1 MKIARIL
8 NNNVVV
14 TTDDKDREIVAMGR
28 GLGFRRRE
36 GDAVDETLVEKI
48 FLLRDTEVTTRFQ
61 QVVSEIPLEHMLLTE
76 KIIEHAK
83 TKYGKKL
90 YDGIYVSLPDHI
102 STAIDRYA
110 DGIALKNPMLWDIK
124 RFYRDEFEIGLEAVR
139 IVKEEIGVAFLEDE
153 AGFIAMHFVNAE
165 MNEDMGAV
173 LSITRIMDEITGIV
187 KAELDV
193 PYDEGSINYYRFIT
207 HVKFLAQRILNDGE
221 YLDEDPE
228 LFDIVREKYAKAF
241 GCAEKVAAFTEEK
254 YGHAMTAAERT
265 YLTIHLQRIM
275 RNKKIRIASPLE
287 GVVVP
292 LSSVK
297 DEAFSQK
304 MMGEGVAIQP
314 SSGRVLS
321 PVGGTVDTLYET
333 FHAIGIH
340 SDDGADI
347 LIHVGQDTVNLG
359 GKFFTAHVKEGD
371 RIGTG
376 DLLIEFDI
384 EGIRGAG
391 YDLTTPVT
399 VVNTA
404 SYSEVSP
411 TQAETVVP
419 GDPLFTLFENP
430 AMTAKERK

>member
-1 MKIARIL
+1 MKIKKIL

-14 TTDDKDREIVAMGR
+14 TTDENGREIVAMGR
-28 GLGFRRRE
+28 GLGFKKRD
-36 GDAVDETLVEKI
+36 GDTVDGTLVEKI
-48 FLLRDTEVTTRFQ
+48 FLLRDTEITTRFQ
-61 QVVSEIPLEHMLLTE
+61 QVVSEIPIEHMLLTE
-76 KIIEHAK
+76 KIIDHAK

-110 DGIALKNPMLWDIK
+110 DDIALKNPMLWDIR
-124 RFYRDEFEIGLEAVR
+124 RFYHDEYEIGLEAVR
-139 IVKEEIGVAFLEDE
+139 IVKEEIGVQFLEDE

-173 LSITRIMDEITGIV
+173 FVITQIMEEITGIV
-187 KAELDV
+187 KGDMDIL
-193 PYDEGSINYYRFIT
+193 YDEESINYYRFIT
-207 HVKFLAQRILNDGE
+207 HVKFLAQRILNNTE
-221 YLDEDPE
+221 YLDEDTD
-228 LFDIVREKYAKAF
+228 LFEIVREKYAKAF
-241 GCAEKVAAFTEEK
+241 DCTERVAAFTEQK
-254 YGHAMTAAERT
+254 YGHAMTVAEKT

-275 RNKKIRIASPLE
+275 RNKKISIASPIE
-287 GVVVP
+287 GDIVP

-304 MMGEGVAIQP
+304 MMGEGVAIAP
-314 SSGRVLS
+314 SSGLVHS
-321 PVGGTVDTLYET
+321 PVNGTVDTLCET
-333 FHAIGIH
+333 FHAVGIH
-340 SDDGADI
+340 SDENTDI

-371 RIGTG
+371 RIKKG

-384 EGIRGAG
+384 EGIRAAG

-404 SYSEVSP
+404 NYTEVSP
-411 TQAETVVP
+411 TQAKTVLR
-419 GDPLFTLFENP
+419 GDTLI
-430 AMTAKERK
+430 TVY